1 MFVHPVA
8 AGAGG
13 RAAAQPTRV
22 PGGPHLDSSIFFP
35 FQTFC
40 RNFSHFSLCLPSH
53 PTSLFS
59 KPVSVLCWGTVLGA
73 DLKGE
78 DGALFLLGLLL
89 LGGCRWA
96 KRQSC
101 RTAGKARLWD
111 RGWTTTAG
119 VTESSSRVNRGFP
132 REVGI

>member
-78 DGALFLLGLLL
+78 DGALFLLGLPPAWWVQVGKEAVVQDSGQSTS
-89 LGGCRWA
+89 LG
-96 KRQSC
+96 
-101 RTAGKARLWD
+101 
-111 RGWTTTAG
+111 
-119 VTESSSRVNRGFP
+119 
-132 REVGI
+132 